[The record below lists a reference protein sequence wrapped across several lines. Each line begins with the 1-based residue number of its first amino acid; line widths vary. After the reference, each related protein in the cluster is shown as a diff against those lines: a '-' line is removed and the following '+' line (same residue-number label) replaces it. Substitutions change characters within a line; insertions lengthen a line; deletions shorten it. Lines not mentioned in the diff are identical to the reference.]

1 MEVYIL
7 KFTKPAIY
15 ILKACHYNQTSIA
28 LLLIE
33 AKASLDLQDN
43 NNQTALHTGNSSKLI
58 T

>member
-1 MEVYIL
+1 MYIL
-7 KFTKPAIY
+7 KYTKPAIY
-15 ILKACHYNQTSIA
+15 ILKACFYNQTSIA

-33 AKASLDLQDN
+33 AKASLDIQDN